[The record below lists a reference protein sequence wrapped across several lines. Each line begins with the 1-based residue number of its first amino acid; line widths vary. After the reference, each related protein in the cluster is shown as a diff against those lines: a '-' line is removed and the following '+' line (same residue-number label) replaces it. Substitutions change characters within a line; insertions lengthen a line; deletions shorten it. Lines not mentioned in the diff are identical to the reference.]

1 MSSKKILYKSWFARS
16 LLQNAGLISDEQLQ
30 QALEI
35 QAQYTQMKLGEILV
49 LQQGLRAKTI
59 DFFVEKWQELTSQGQ
74 IFPLGHY
81 LKDASLLNDK
91 QIETILQEQKT
102 NQQKFGVL
110 AVQKGWVK
118 QDTIDFFLDNLAAKP
133 PQIISLTMLEAYNQ
147 STLHLEKKYAN
158 HSLIL
163 SRILAWTGGI
173 PTLTKTVCQTFA
185 KSDSNI
191 PSGSEIKAVDRFV
204 EGTLI
209 RNWQKSPA
217 GKSIRAIKHSL
228 LNNVRCDS
236 YLLLTEYQD
245 IFVSGSKPYQ
255 DSEEQKELLLLGLVV
270 LENDSLKISNIIYQQ
285 IFNQEFI
292 IEHLNKL
299 KPKDELPNQDS
310 EDFVDRNFELTQ
322 PNNSIVEYAPVASIA
337 KVVSPPMQ
345 TEVEA
350 EVEPIETQN
359 DRNSAVATPEPL
371 TRIGSIITC
380 AAIALLIPLFLTI
393 NNYYSSL
400 SRSGRDIANPE
411 SAQEVDQ
418 LRQSCN
424 QLNFST
430 TDTILNSI
438 SELEVEQQQLAEN
451 FPANCE
457 VALNRLRV
465 IAAPQLGKES
475 RILEAIRQLC
485 KVPADSE
492 MYVDA
497 EVWLKRWYNSANWG
511 QETKF
516 YLQERSKYDDS
527 GCPAAHFTDYESS
540 LL

>member
-1 MSSKKILYKSWFARS
+1 MSKQQNKIPIGS
-16 LLQNAGLISDEQLQ
+16 LLQNAGLISAEQLQ

-74 IFPLGHY
+74 IFPLGYY

-102 NQQKFGVL
+102 NQQKFGAL

-217 GKSIRAIKHSL
+217 GTSIRAIKHSL

-245 IFVSGSKPYQ
+245 IFVSGSKPDQ
-255 DSEEQKELLLLGLVV
+255 DSKEQKELLLLGLVV
-270 LENDSLKISNIIYQQ
+270 LENDGLKISNIIYQQ

-299 KPKDELPNQDS
+299 KPKDELPNQDP
-310 EDFVDRNFELTQ
+310 EDSIDRNFGLTQ

-337 KVVSPPMQ
+337 KVVSPPTQ

-350 EVEPIETQN
+350 EVKPIETQS

-430 TDTILNSI
+430 TDTILSSI
-438 SELEVEQQQLAEN
+438 SKLEAEQQQLAEN

-527 GCPAAHFTDYESS
+527 GCPAAHFTEYKSS

>member
-1 MSSKKILYKSWFARS
+1 MSKQHNKIPIGS

-438 SELEVEQQQLAEN
+438 SELEVEQ
-451 FPANCE
+451 
-457 VALNRLRV
+457 
-465 IAAPQLGKES
+465 
-475 RILEAIRQLC
+475 
-485 KVPADSE
+485 
-492 MYVDA
+492 
-497 EVWLKRWYNSANWG
+497 
-511 QETKF
+511 
-516 YLQERSKYDDS
+516 
-527 GCPAAHFTDYESS
+527 
-540 LL
+540 

>member
-1 MSSKKILYKSWFARS
+1 MSKQHNKIPIGS
-16 LLQNAGLISDEQLQ
+16 LLQNAGLISAEQLQ

-59 DFFVEKWQELTSQGQ
+59 DFFVEKWQEFTSQGQ
-74 IFPLGHY
+74 IFPLGYY
-81 LKDASLLNDK
+81 LKNASLLNDK

-118 QDTIDFFLDNLAAKP
+118 QDTIDFFLNNLAAKP

-217 GKSIRAIKHSL
+217 GTSIRAIKHSL

-245 IFVSGSKPYQ
+245 IFVSGSKPDQ
-255 DSEEQKELLLLGLVV
+255 DSKEQKELLLLGLVV

-299 KPKDELPNQDS
+299 KPKDELPNQDP
-310 EDFVDRNFELTQ
+310 EDSIDRNFGLTQ

-337 KVVSPPMQ
+337 KVVSPPTQ

-350 EVEPIETQN
+350 EVKPIETQS

-430 TDTILNSI
+430 TDTILSSI
-438 SELEVEQQQLAEN
+438 SKLEAEQQQLAEN
-451 FPANCE
+451 YPANCE

-527 GCPAAHFTDYESS
+527 GCPAAHFTEYESS

>member
-1 MSSKKILYKSWFARS
+1 MSKQHNKIPIGS
-16 LLQNAGLISDEQLQ
+16 LLQNAGLISAEQLQ

-59 DFFVEKWQELTSQGQ
+59 DFFVEKWQEFTSQGQ
-74 IFPLGHY
+74 IFPLGYY
-81 LKDASLLNDK
+81 LKNASLLNDK

-118 QDTIDFFLDNLAAKP
+118 QDTIDFFLNNLAAKP

-217 GKSIRAIKHSL
+217 GTSIRAIKHSL

-245 IFVSGSKPYQ
+245 IFVSGSKPDQ
-255 DSEEQKELLLLGLVV
+255 DSKEQKELLLLGLVV
-270 LENDSLKISNIIYQQ
+270 LENDGLKISNIIYQQ

-299 KPKDELPNQDS
+299 KPKDELPNQDP
-310 EDFVDRNFELTQ
+310 EDSIDRNFGLTQ

-337 KVVSPPMQ
+337 KVVSPPTQ

-350 EVEPIETQN
+350 EVKPIETQS

-430 TDTILNSI
+430 TDTILSSI
-438 SELEVEQQQLAEN
+438 SKLEAEQQQLAEN
-451 FPANCE
+451 YPANCE

-527 GCPAAHFTDYESS
+527 GCPAAHFTEYESS